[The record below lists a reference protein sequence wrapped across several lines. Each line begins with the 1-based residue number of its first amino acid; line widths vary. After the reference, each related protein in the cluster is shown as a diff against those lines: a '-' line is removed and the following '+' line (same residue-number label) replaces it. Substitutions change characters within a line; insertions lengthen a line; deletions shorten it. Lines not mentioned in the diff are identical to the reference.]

1 MFPYKQSGKKAET
14 LKKKP
19 SILLIKVWT
28 CFFYSVSLF
37 HTDKV
42 LLCSQ
47 IKEN

>member
-14 LKKKP
+14 LKKKT
-19 SILLIKVWT
+19 LNFANKGLNV
-28 CFFYSVSLF
+28 FFYSVSLF

>member
-14 LKKKP
+14 LKKTLNLANKG
-19 SILLIKVWT
+19 LNV
-28 CFFYSVSLF
+28 FFFHSVSLF